1 MAKLPGGWGKRL
13 LKKHGDIDSF
23 SSEDEAEE
31 PDDREFRRMDAKRD
45 AKQVAK
51 NRDDQ
56 GSHVTVQA
64 FPPAA
69 GNDGMD
75 SDDYNDSDE
84 VEETHID
91 YFPLSW

>member
-1 MAKLPGGWGKRL
+1 M
-13 LKKHGDIDSF
+13 
-23 SSEDEAEE
+23 SEDEAEE

-45 AKQVAK
+45 AK

-91 YFPLSW
+91 DFPLSW